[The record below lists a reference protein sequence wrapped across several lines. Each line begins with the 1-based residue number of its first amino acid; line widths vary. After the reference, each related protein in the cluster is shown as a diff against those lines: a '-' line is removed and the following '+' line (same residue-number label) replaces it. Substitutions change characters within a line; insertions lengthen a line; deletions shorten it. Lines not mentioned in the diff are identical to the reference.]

1 MSKLDLSQA
10 IDLTGIA
17 AEAPTPEPKASQLP
31 EPKGYRILCAVPD
44 ADDKYESGI
53 VKASD
58 TKRIEENGTVVLF
71 VLKMGDL
78 CYKEEAKFPTGAW
91 CKEGDFVLTRA
102 YAGTRFKIHGREF
115 RIINDDTVEGVVDDP
130 RGYTRAQE
138 KYMAAQPEFDD
149 DFEFPDEKEVST
161 VNTKDEVS
169 ITLEEDNTEVEIDII
184 DDTPPQ
190 DRDRKPLPK
199 EIVEELE
206 KDDLTDYSDRVKERM
221 AQLRKVYHDERR
233 DKEAAARE
241 REEAIRYAQSI
252 QEENKRLKSSLTSGE
267 QTYIEIARKA
277 AEQEMNMAK
286 RDYREAYDRG
296 ETDNIIDAQQR
307 MNEAQ
312 YKLTQMQN
320 YRPQYDSA
328 LQAEEN
334 DVYIQPERPQ
344 IAKPDRKALAWQDK
358 NSWFGQDEEMT
369 SLALGLHEKLVRAG
383 TNPTSEE
390 YYTTIDKTMR
400 KRFPEYFGDDSLDV
414 ETPAQ
419 RKKPSTVVAP
429 ASRSTAPKKVHLT
442 KTQLALAKKFNL
454 TPEQYARETLKLENR

>member
-1 MSKLDLSQA
+1 MA
-10 IDLTGIA
+10 
-17 AEAPTPEPKASQLP
+17 KA
-31 EPKGYRILCAVPD
+31 
-44 ADDKYESGI
+44 
-53 VKASD
+53 
-58 TKRIEENGTVVLF
+58 
-71 VLKMGDL
+71 
-78 CYKEEAKFPTGAW
+78 
-91 CKEGDFVLTRA
+91 
-102 YAGTRFKIHGREF
+102 
-115 RIINDDTVEGVVDDP
+115 
-130 RGYTRAQE
+130 
-138 KYMAAQPEFDD
+138 EFDEE
-149 DFEFPDEKEVST
+149 FEFPDEKEVSP
-161 VNTKDEVS
+161 VDTKEEVS
-169 ITLEEDNTEVEIDII
+169 ITLEDDDTEVEIDII
-184 DDTPPQ
+184 DDTPAQ

-206 KDDLTDYSDRVKERM
+206 KDDLTDYSERVKERM

-241 REEAIRYAQSI
+241 REEAIRYAQAI
-252 QEENKRLKSSLTSGE
+252 QEENKRLKSSLTTGE
-267 QTYIEIARKA
+267 QTYVETLKQSASRDLEIS
-277 AEQEMNMAK
+277 K
-286 RDYREAYDRG
+286 RDYREAYDTG
-296 ETDNIIDAQQR
+296 DTDRIIDAQQR

-312 YKLTQMQN
+312 YKITQLQN
-320 YRPQYDSA
+320 YQPQHTNT
-328 LQAEEN
+328 LQEEDN
-334 DVYIQPERPQ
+334 GVYIQPERPQ
-344 IAKPDRKALAWQDK
+344 VPKPDRKALAWQDK

-390 YYTTIDKTMR
+390 YYNTIDKTMR

>member
-1 MSKLDLSQA
+1 MA
-10 IDLTGIA
+10 
-17 AEAPTPEPKASQLP
+17 KA
-31 EPKGYRILCAVPD
+31 
-44 ADDKYESGI
+44 
-53 VKASD
+53 
-58 TKRIEENGTVVLF
+58 
-71 VLKMGDL
+71 
-78 CYKEEAKFPTGAW
+78 
-91 CKEGDFVLTRA
+91 
-102 YAGTRFKIHGREF
+102 
-115 RIINDDTVEGVVDDP
+115 
-130 RGYTRAQE
+130 
-138 KYMAAQPEFDD
+138 EFDEE
-149 DFEFPDEKEVST
+149 FEFPDEKEVSP
-161 VNTKDEVS
+161 VDTKEEVS
-169 ITLEEDNTEVEIDII
+169 ITLEDDDTEVEIDII
-184 DDTPPQ
+184 DDTPAQ

-241 REEAIRYAQSI
+241 REEAIRYAQAI
-252 QEENKRLKSSLTSGE
+252 QEENKRLKSTLTSGE
-267 QTYIEIARKA
+267 QTYVETLKQSASRDLEIS
-277 AEQEMNMAK
+277 K
-286 RDYREAYDRG
+286 RDYREAYDTG
-296 ETDNIIDAQQR
+296 DTDRIIDAQQR

-312 YKLTQMQN
+312 YKITQLQN
-320 YRPQYDSA
+320 YQPQHTNA
-328 LQAEEN
+328 LQEEDN
-334 DVYIQPERPQ
+334 GVYIQPERPQ
-344 IAKPDRKALAWQDK
+344 VPKPDRKALAWQDK

-390 YYTTIDKTMR
+390 YYNTIDKTMR

-419 RKKPSTVVAP
+419 RKKPSTVVAS